1 MECHSFPRPC
11 LTASTLVALASPAMT
26 ALHTIA
32 AQATPTPTG
41 WPAGTSKTAASVRD
55 LRKALYVHRRT
66 AREFAKEANLALR
79 RAEDAEKPDLRR
91 FHLECVD
98 RARRALA
105 VERAHHGRIAV
116 QLAEV
121 RRLSVV
127 EI

>member
-1 MECHSFPRPC
+1 MEPQCHSFPRPC
-11 LTASTLVALASPAMT
+11 LTASTLAAQASPAMT

-32 AQATPTPTG
+32 AQENPILTG
-41 WPAGTSKTAASVRD
+41 WRAGTLRTAASVRD
-55 LRKALYVHRRT
+55 LRKALYVHRRAAT
-66 AREFAKEANLALR
+66 GYAVR

-91 FHLECVD
+91 YHMECAD

-127 EI
+127 ED